1 MSIKSI
7 GKMLGLSATAGFGV
21 GVVGGGAVTYLMGY
35 HRGKKDQRKKNK
47 KKNRRSNA
55 TSRLKEVCIY

>member
-55 TSRLKEVCIY
+55 KSR